1 MTAQPA
7 AAPRPQTPPAA
18 PAAPT
23 PAPAP
28 TPAVAP
34 AAPGMHRLLAP
45 AEMIDIDPVEIA
57 EQARAAVAAIDVDQ
71 IREQARAAVAAI
83 DVDQIRE
90 QAREAASMN
99 IDMDQLREQAREAR
113 EMSETMREQ
122 FRFDTQDQVKMAR
135 DMAMQMRGNMAFAPQ
150 TVVTPRP
157 AAAPLAPGTYTIRRN
172 GSADSMYERGQ
183 SALDNRRYDQAL
195 DYFTEVVSR
204 GGNRVDGA
212 LYWKAYTLNKL
223 GRRDDAVAA
232 IAELRKSYPSSRWMD
247 DAKALEIEVKQS
259 SGQKVSPESES
270 NDELKLLALEGIA
283 QSDPDRALTTLDQF
297 LKRAQSPNLKKRAVY
312 VLALSNSPK
321 AQQMLE
327 QIARGGGNPDLQMV
341 AIQYLG
347 RSSKDANKSNVLF
360 EIFNS
365 STDANVK
372 RVALSGLMANHDKDH
387 LVQIAKNDKNPELRT
402 EAIRMLG
409 SLSSQPELWTMY
421 QAETD
426 PEVKRVLLDY
436 LSSSTDKLS
445 EIARTDKDP
454 KLRRSAIL
462 RLSSARSSASG
473 DTLAQIYG
481 NEQDRDV
488 KRAIIDALYSQKN
501 VTAMVAVGRK
511 ENDVEMKKMIVRRLV
526 DMKSPEATQFL
537 EEILK

>member
-1 MTAQPA
+1 
-7 AAPRPQTPPAA
+7 
-18 PAAPT
+18 
-23 PAPAP
+23 
-28 TPAVAP
+28 
-34 AAPGMHRLLAP
+34 
-45 AEMIDIDPVEIA
+45 MIDIDPVEIA
-57 EQARAAVAAIDVDQ
+57 EQARAAVAAIDPVQLEEQARAAASMSIDIDQ
-71 IREQARAAVAAI
+71 IREQARAAVANI

-90 QAREAASMN
+90 QAREA
-99 IDMDQLREQAREAR
+99 R
-113 EMSETMREQ
+113 EMSQTMREQ
-122 FRFDTQDQVKMAR
+122 FRFDVQDQVNMAR
-135 DMAMQMRGNMAFAPQ
+135 DMATQMRGNMAFAPQ
-150 TVVTPRP
+150 TVIATPRP

-232 IAELRKSYPSSRWMD
+232 ISELRKSYPSSRWMD

-436 LSSSTDKLS
+436 LSSSTDKLT
-445 EIARTDKDP
+445 EIARTEKDP

-462 RLSSARSSASG
+462 RLASARSTASG
-473 DTLAQIYG
+473 DTLAQIYS

-488 KRAIIDALYSQKN
+488 KRSIIDVLYSQKN
-501 VTAMVAVGRK
+501 VAAMVAIGRK
-511 ENDVEMKKMIVRRLV
+511 ENDVEMKKIIVRRLT